1 MFSILTSEF
10 KAEIKSPDH
19 LLDKIRNSVISPK
32 PLCEEL
38 LFIWE
43 WRDFIKPKLSD
54 RKLENHS
61 FLHSFMIKKE
71 SGVAVLRAKK
81 YPQDSGNWLP
91 QEGIKLLKDK
101 VDFAEVGVAET
112 RVEKLCLDGVF
123 HGLYTKYFPQLI
135 GPDKSEVI
143 GSWERLKVVL
153 ENLPKRRNNLP
164 KMKLYELPKQMPSLK
179 PVLPSYLEQ
188 FQSHENRELVGT
200 KHVEDP
206 EESSFDT
213 EVKENMDVAIFTLQK
228 STRPWLG
235 RVVSVMPGGKDFL
248 IQWYKSSPVKEP
260 AIPPGEETV
269 LDHVKKGRVEP
280 LTLLPLTLLVDQDG
294 LTLLRWAVEGVHR
307 YRQDAPEQGKGPAGH
322 AGQ

>member
-1 MFSILTSEF
+1 LFSILASEF

-38 LFIWE
+38 SFIWE

-54 RKLENHS
+54 RKLENHF

-81 YPQDSGNWLP
+81 YPQDSGHWLP

-153 ENLPKRRNNLP
+153 ENLPKKRNNLP
-164 KMKLYELPKQMPSLK
+164 KMKLYELPKQMSSLK

-188 FQSHENRELVGT
+188 FQSHETRELVGT

-206 EESSFDT
+206 EESSFVT

-248 IQWYKSSPVKEP
+248 IQWYKRKNKSLVFHASVNNNGTPFTSVMSTDSVMLWNFSDNRSVTSFELSQEWFNRIMKEYC
-260 AIPPGEETV
+260 
-269 LDHVKKGRVEP
+269 DHDVCYV
-280 LTLLPLTLLVDQDG
+280 
-294 LTLLRWAVEGVHR
+294 
-307 YRQDAPEQGKGPAGH
+307 
-322 AGQ
+322 